1 MNEPPRRH
9 DRATIAVLGGALAL
23 LIAAALY
30 LAFSDSP
37 KPEQTASSPA
47 ADLGTADRLARSVR
61 EMFDPAQAPP
71 RAPAPA
77 PPAKPIPPPQAAEK
91 SAPPPQ
97 QPAGPA
103 RIEPGR
109 TWRYSVKV
117 EPEVWRDV
125 TLTYRSIGAANAI
138 EVQTEFRHAG
148 GASNFRLGTFAPNHP
163 SHVQV
168 RFPGFFMHAAYLE
181 LPLQQGMPLEWGWA
195 WQLPDNR
202 VRDGRLKRYRGV
214 VSGWETVA
222 VPAGRFRAARI
233 DADLYYVDEGR
244 IQASAR
250 ETLWYAPDVRQFVKV
265 VREGRTP
272 DEGGNRIVAEL
283 AEYR

>member
-9 DRATIAVLGGALAL
+9 DRATLAVLGGGVAL
-23 LIAAALY
+23 LVAAGLY
-30 LAFSDSP
+30 LVFSDGP
-37 KPEQTASSPA
+37 KPEETASSPVA
-47 ADLGTADRLARSVR
+47 EIGATANRLARSLR
-61 EMFDPAQAPP
+61 EWVDQV
-71 RAPAPA
+71 RAPARTAKQAPA
-77 PPAKPIPPPQAAEK
+77 PPHPAAKSTLPPP
-91 SAPPPQ
+91 

-117 EPEVWRDV
+117 EPEVWRDI
-125 TLTYRSIGAANAI
+125 TLTFRSIGAANAI
-138 EVQTEFRHAG
+138 EVQTEFHHAG
-148 GASNFRLGTFAPNHP
+148 GTSNFRLGTFAPNHP

-181 LPLQQGMPLEWGWA
+181 LPLQQGMPVEWGWA
-195 WQLPDNR
+195 WQLPDQG

-214 VSGWETVA
+214 VSGWETIS

-233 DADLYYVDEGR
+233 EADLYYVDQGR
-244 IQASAR
+244 IQASAK

>member
-1 MNEPPRRH
+1 
-9 DRATIAVLGGALAL
+9 
-23 LIAAALY
+23 
-30 LAFSDSP
+30 
-37 KPEQTASSPA
+37 
-47 ADLGTADRLARSVR
+47 
-61 EMFDPAQAPP
+61 
-71 RAPAPA
+71 
-77 PPAKPIPPPQAAEK
+77 
-91 SAPPPQ
+91 
-97 QPAGPA
+97 
-103 RIEPGR
+103 
-109 TWRYSVKV
+109 VKV
-117 EPEVWRDV
+117 EPEIWREV
-125 TLTYRSIGAANAI
+125 TLTYQSIGAENAI

-148 GASNFRLGTFAPNHP
+148 GTSKFRLGTFAPNHP

-168 RFPGFFMHAAYLE
+168 RFPGFFMHAAYLK
-181 LPLQQGMPLEWGWA
+181 LPLEQGTPVEWGWA

-214 VSGWETVA
+214 VAGWETVA

-272 DEGGNRIVAEL
+272 DESGNRIVAEL